1 MKKRLL
7 IAGPVVG
14 LVLGVLF
21 FVVGLPGGS
30 TEVLLDENGEVIEVE
45 ASHEDEDA
53 EEQFAAVH
61 VEGKLGPHLLLSD
74 RVFTLISPIETPRYV
89 KLQVVL
95 EFETDEEGWFDL
107 TGEALEEKLE
117 EFHEEMPVLLIED
130 AVTSTVSAKT
140 VADISSPAGKEQL
153 RADIFAAI
161 TALLPEEHLY
171 RVLFTNFITQ

>member
-1 MKKRLL
+1 MKKRLM

-30 TEVLLDENGEVIEVE
+30 AEVLLDENGEVIEVE
-45 ASHEDEDA
+45 ATHEEA
-53 EEQFAAVH
+53 EEAFVAVH

-95 EFETDEEGWFDL
+95 EFETDDEGWFDL
-107 TGEALEEKLE
+107 AGEALEARLE
-117 EFHEEMPVLLIED
+117 EFHEEMPVLLLED

-140 VADISSPAGKEQL
+140 VADISSPEGKEQL
-153 RADIFAAI
+153 RAEIFAAI
-161 TALLPEEHLY
+161 TALIPEEHLY